1 MRRKQWQ
8 WAYIVGDILLA
19 VVAMFMAMFL
29 RLEGQVSIM
38 ATMDMAFYLIGAPV
52 TLVAAS
58 CALGAYNGI
67 WAYMGFSD
75 VFRQLFSAAISG
87 IIFLVVRFTGLHE
100 IWISIVAIYAILVF
114 CATVGIRII
123 PRLRHWF
130 SASRHSRDGIN
141 KRAVVVGAGDTG
153 AMLIKRL
160 LESHDDSIYP
170 VAAIDADET
179 KHGMRIAGI
188 PVVGGDEKLADTIRK
203 FSAAQVV
210 IAIPS
215 VNSDR
220 VSDVYNICKTLGV
233 RLRIFKNA
241 VDFQGFMSGDKHALR
256 DVSIEDLLFRQSVKT
271 DMEPVVNYLRGKTI
285 MVTGGAG
292 SIGSELC
299 RQALTHGCKKLIIF
313 DIHENGLFEL
323 NEEFKLRFDQ
333 NRYVLALGSVRDKRR
348 VEQVIKMYKPDLVFH
363 AAAHKHVPM
372 MEINPME
379 AVKNNVFGTKNML
392 ECCAVGGVKRFI
404 LISTDKAVNPTNI
417 MGATKRMCEL
427 LVKSYNGC
435 GIDCVAVR
443 FGNVLGSNGS
453 VIPTFK
459 RQIEAGGP
467 VTVTHKDMTRYF
479 MTIPEAVSLVMTAGT
494 LAKGGEIFVLDMGQP
509 VKIYDLASDLIRLSG
524 LIPEEDIKIVI
535 TGLRPGEKLYEELV
549 QTTETVDATSHEKIF
564 VMSGTTVDV
573 ENFHDRLDD
582 LQKMLRYTSNNGE
595 KIRAEVFDIISRY
608 GFAKDEEA
616 NS

>member
-1 MRRKQWQ
+1 MKRKHVQLT
-8 WAYIVGDILLA
+8 YILGDVALGVISMLLA
-19 VVAMFMAMFL
+19 IVL
-29 RLEGQVSIM
+29 RTEGVFSLLGPY
-38 ATMDMAFYLIGAPV
+38 DLPLYLITAPV

-58 CALGAYNGI
+58 FALGTYNGI
-67 WAYMGFSD
+67 WLYMGFSD
-75 VFRQLFSAAISG
+75 VFRQFFSAGISG
-87 IIFLVVRFTGLHE
+87 LVVVILRLSNLVESGT
-100 IWISIVAIYAILVF
+100 VAVIYVVLAF

-123 PRLRHWF
+123 PRFQHWL
-130 SASRHSRDGIN
+130 SASRHSKDGLH
-141 KRAVVVGAGDTG
+141 KRAVIVGAGDTG

-160 LESHDDSIYP
+160 LESRDDSIYP

-188 PVVGGDEKLADTIRK
+188 PVVGGDDRLQSAVRK
-203 FSAAQVV
+203 YSAAQVV

-215 VNSDR
+215 VQSER
-220 VSDVYNICKTLGV
+220 VSEIYEICKTLGV

-241 VDFQGFMSGDKHALR
+241 VDFQGFMSGDRQALR

-323 NEEFKLRFDQ
+323 NEEFKVRFDPT
-333 NRYVLALGSVRDKRR
+333 RYVLAMGSVRDKRR
-348 VEQVIKMYKPDLVFH
+348 IEQVIKMYKPDIVFH

-379 AVKNNVFGTKNML
+379 AVKNNIFGTKNML

-435 GIDCVAVR
+435 GIECVAVR

-459 RQIEAGGP
+459 RQIAAGGP

-509 VKIYDLASDLIRLSG
+509 VKIYDLATDLIRLSG
-524 LIPEEDIKIVI
+524 LIPDQDIKIVI

-564 VMSGTTVDV
+564 IMSGTTVDV
-573 ENFHDRLDD
+573 EDFHDRLEN
-582 LQKMLRYTSNNGE
+582 LQKMVRYSTNNGD
-595 KIRAEVFDIISRY
+595 KIRQTVFDIISRY
-608 GFAKDEEA
+608 GFAEDLEK
-616 NS
+616 

>member
-1 MRRKQWQ
+1 MKRHHLQWS
-8 WAYIVGDILLA
+8 YMLGDLILA
-19 VVAMFMAMFL
+19 IVAMFLAMFL
-29 RLEGQVSIM
+29 RLEGNLFIIDT
-38 ATMDMAFYLIGAPV
+38 ADMIFYGVCAPV

-58 CALGAYNGI
+58 FALGTYSGI

-75 VFRQLFSAAISG
+75 VFRQFFSAGISG
-87 IIFLVVRFTGLHE
+87 AVFLIIKFTGLAE
-100 IWISIVAIYAILVF
+100 VWASIVAIYAILVF
-114 CATVGIRII
+114 CFTVGIRII
-123 PRLRHWF
+123 PRFKHWLA
-130 SASRHSRDGIN
+130 ASRHSKDGVN
-141 KRAVVVGAGDTG
+141 KRAVIVGAGDSG
-153 AMLIKRL
+153 SMLIKRL
-160 LESHDDSIYP
+160 LESPDDSIYP
-170 VAAIDADET
+170 VAACDTDES

-188 PVVGGDEKLADTIRK
+188 PVVGGDDKLPLAIRK
-203 FSAAQVV
+203 YSAAQVV

-215 VNSDR
+215 VQSDR
-220 VSDVYNICKTLGV
+220 VSEIYEMCKTLGV
-233 RLRIFKNA
+233 RLRIFKNT
-241 VDFQGFMSGDKHALR
+241 VDFQGFMTGDRQVLR

-271 DMEPVVNYLRGKTI
+271 DMEPVINYLRGKTI

-299 RQALTHGCKKLIIF
+299 RQALMHGCKKLIIF
-313 DIHENGLFEL
+313 DIHENGLFEI
-323 NEEFKLRFDQ
+323 NEEFKARFDAS
-333 NRYVLALGSVRDKRR
+333 RYVLAMGSVRDKRR
-348 VEQVIKMYKPDLVFH
+348 VEQVIKMHKPDIVFH

-379 AVKNNVFGTKNML
+379 AVKNNIFGTKNML
-392 ECCAVGGVKRFI
+392 ECCAVGGVQRFI

-459 RQIEAGGP
+459 RQIAAGGP

-509 VKIYDLASDLIRLSG
+509 VKIYDLATDLIRLSG
-524 LIPEEDIKIVI
+524 LIPEQDIKIMI

-564 VMSGTTVDV
+564 VMSGTKVDV
-573 ENFHDRLDD
+573 EDFHDRLDD
-582 LQKMLRYTSNNGE
+582 LQKMVRYTSNNGD
-595 KIRAEVFDIISRY
+595 KIRQTVFDIISRY
-608 GFAKDEEA
+608 GFAKDEEK
-616 NS
+616 